1 MEGRSYANGFKKCKF
16 YSVCLNND
24 NYNYNLFFF
33 SHFRG
38 CAEHYVSKNR
48 VLFIANLK
56 LRFAQLV

>member
-33 SHFRG
+33 LTLEDALNIMCPKTEF
-38 CAEHYVSKNR
+38 C
-48 VLFIANLK
+48 LL
-56 LRFAQLV
+56 QT